1 MKQRYDSAGGF
12 SLVEL
17 LVGTVLFTIITG
29 AIFSLLLSAQMRY
42 RGESNVTEAFQ
53 QANIA
58 LDQITRDVHSA
69 GYPPK
74 NSLGLATANMN
85 PDTYALPF
93 AWSPNYPATPCS
105 VGGSCT
111 VPGDYD
117 LIVEA
122 DVGSGKVQW
131 VRYSLKGTT
140 LMRGRAPKVKFADPI
155 AATTASLTPYL
166 ENVVNGTN
174 SPAVPIFSFTYDTGP
189 AQEPSNIREVNVSL
203 MVQAAQPDPQTRQ
216 YRMITLTGQAVRFNP
231 NQ

>member
-1 MKQRYDSAGGF
+1 
-12 SLVEL
+12 
-17 LVGTVLFTIITG
+17 VLFTIITG
-29 AIFSLLLSAQMRY
+29 AVFSLLMSAQLRY

-53 QANIA
+53 QANVA

-74 NSLGLATANMN
+74 NSLGLEAANMH
-85 PDTYALPF
+85 PETYALPF

-122 DVGSGKVQW
+122 DVYGAGVVQW
-131 VRYSLKGTT
+131 IRYSLVGTT
-140 LMRGRAPKVKFADPI
+140 LMRGMTRKVPFQDPV
-155 AATTASLTPYL
+155 AATTGQWTPYL
-166 ENVVNGTN
+166 ENVMNGN
-174 SPAVPIFSFTYDTGP
+174 KSVPIFSYRP
-189 AQEPSNIREVNVSL
+189 LPPVAPSDIREVNITL
-203 MVQAAQPDPQTRQ
+203 LVQSVQPDPQTGQ
-216 YRMITLTGQAVRFNP
+216 YRTITLTGQAVRFNP